1 MVFYVIKYFRVNEE
15 FIGRLNEIIYER
27 FKEMNINEDSESKS
41 TESTLNIEELSSN
54 SIMSEED
61 SQSLS
66 RTKTQKQDENNNN
79 NSLFCLRLFTATR
92 RFNI

>member
-1 MVFYVIKYFRVNEE
+1 
-15 FIGRLNEIIYER
+15 
-27 FKEMNINEDSESKS
+27 MNINEDSESKS

-54 SIMSEED
+54 SITSEEET
-61 SQSLS
+61 QSPPS

-92 RFNI
+92 RFNM